1 MDSQKKKKKKQKQ
14 KQNKT
19 QYTLQITK
27 SETSSH

>member
-1 MDSQKKKKKKQKQ
+1 MDSQKKKKKKKQKQ
-14 KQNKT
+14 KKT